1 MSRTVSIDEM
11 DNAIMEELEKYADL
25 AADELKA
32 AVKETAAS
40 VRKDIQAG
48 APVDTGKYKKSWSV
62 KNVREDSESI
72 ELVVHSRNR
81 YQIAHLLEHG
91 HAKRGGGRV
100 AAKPHIASAE
110 QRGNEKLVQTIDK
123 DLFDRYVKHIIV
135 HSRNDIRFE
144 LKCGLTLRERK

>member
-11 DNAIMEELEKYADL
+11 DSAIMEELEKYADL

-40 VRKDIQAG
+40 VRKDIQSG

-110 QRGNEKLVQTIDK
+110 QRGNEKLVQTIEQK
-123 DLFDRYVKHIIV
+123 
-135 HSRNDIRFE
+135 
-144 LKCGLTLRERK
+144 LKGG

>member
-1 MSRTVSIDEM
+1 MNRTVSIDEM
-11 DNAIMEELEKYADL
+11 DDAIMEELEKYADL
-25 AADELKA
+25 ASDDLKA

-48 APVDTGKYKKSWSV
+48 APMDTGKYKKSWSV
-62 KNVREDSESI
+62 KNVHEDSESI
-72 ELVVHSRNR
+72 DLVVHSRNR

-110 QRGNEKLVQTIDK
+110 QRGNEKLVQTIEQK
-123 DLFDRYVKHIIV
+123 
-135 HSRNDIRFE
+135 
-144 LKCGLTLRERK
+144 LRGGS

>member
-1 MSRTVSIDEM
+1 MNRTVSIDEM
-11 DNAIMEELEKYADL
+11 DSAIMDELEKYAEL
-25 AADELKA
+25 ASDDLKA

-62 KNVREDSESI
+62 KNVHEGSESI
-72 ELVVHSRNR
+72 DLVVHSRNR

-100 AAKPHIASAE
+100 AAKPHIAAAE
-110 QRGNEKLVQTIDK
+110 QRGNEKLVTTIEQK
-123 DLFDRYVKHIIV
+123 
-135 HSRNDIRFE
+135 
-144 LKCGLTLRERK
+144 LKGG

>member
-1 MSRTVSIDEM
+1 MSRTVSIAEM

-110 QRGNEKLVQTIDK
+110 QRGNEKLVQTIEQK
-123 DLFDRYVKHIIV
+123 
-135 HSRNDIRFE
+135 
-144 LKCGLTLRERK
+144 LKGG

>member
-11 DNAIMEELEKYADL
+11 DNLIMEELEKYADL

-110 QRGNEKLVQTIDK
+110 QRGNEKLVQTIEQK
-123 DLFDRYVKHIIV
+123 
-135 HSRNDIRFE
+135 
-144 LKCGLTLRERK
+144 LKGG

>member
-11 DNAIMEELEKYADL
+11 DNAIMDELEKYADL

-32 AVKETAAS
+32 AVKEKAAS

-110 QRGNEKLVQTIDK
+110 QRGNEKLVQTIEQK
-123 DLFDRYVKHIIV
+123 
-135 HSRNDIRFE
+135 
-144 LKCGLTLRERK
+144 LKGG

>member
-11 DNAIMEELEKYADL
+11 DNAIMDELEKYADL
-25 AADELKA
+25 ATDELKA

-110 QRGNEKLVQTIDK
+110 QRGNEKLVQTIEQK
-123 DLFDRYVKHIIV
+123 
-135 HSRNDIRFE
+135 
-144 LKCGLTLRERK
+144 LKGG

>member
-1 MSRTVSIDEM
+1 MNRTVSIDEM
-11 DNAIMEELEKYADL
+11 DSAIMDELEKYAEL
-25 AADELKA
+25 ASDDLKA

-62 KNVREDSESI
+62 KNVHEDSESI
-72 ELVVHSRNR
+72 DLVVHSRNR

-100 AAKPHIASAE
+100 AAKPHIAAAE
-110 QRGNEKLVQTIDK
+110 QRGTEKLVTTIEQK
-123 DLFDRYVKHIIV
+123 
-135 HSRNDIRFE
+135 
-144 LKCGLTLRERK
+144 LKGG

>member
-62 KNVREDSESI
+62 KNVHEDSESI
-72 ELVVHSRNR
+72 DLVVHSRNR

-110 QRGNEKLVQTIDK
+110 QRGNEKLVQTIEQK
-123 DLFDRYVKHIIV
+123 
-135 HSRNDIRFE
+135 
-144 LKCGLTLRERK
+144 LKGG

>member
-11 DNAIMEELEKYADL
+11 DNAVMDELEKYADL

-110 QRGNEKLVQTIDK
+110 QRGNEKLVQTIEQK
-123 DLFDRYVKHIIV
+123 
-135 HSRNDIRFE
+135 
-144 LKCGLTLRERK
+144 LKGG

>member
-11 DNAIMEELEKYADL
+11 DNAIMDELEKYADL

-110 QRGNEKLVQTIDK
+110 QRGNEKLMQTIEQK
-123 DLFDRYVKHIIV
+123 
-135 HSRNDIRFE
+135 
-144 LKCGLTLRERK
+144 LKGG

>member
-91 HAKRGGGRV
+91 HAKRRGGRV

-110 QRGNEKLVQTIDK
+110 QRGNEKLVQTIEQK
-123 DLFDRYVKHIIV
+123 
-135 HSRNDIRFE
+135 
-144 LKCGLTLRERK
+144 LKGG

>member
-11 DNAIMEELEKYADL
+11 ENAIMEELEKYADL

-48 APVDTGKYKKSWSV
+48 APVHTGKYKKSWSV

-110 QRGNEKLVQTIDK
+110 QRGNEKLVQTIEQK
-123 DLFDRYVKHIIV
+123 
-135 HSRNDIRFE
+135 
-144 LKCGLTLRERK
+144 LKGG

>member
-91 HAKRGGGRV
+91 HAKR
-100 AAKPHIASAE
+100 
-110 QRGNEKLVQTIDK
+110 
-123 DLFDRYVKHIIV
+123 
-135 HSRNDIRFE
+135 
-144 LKCGLTLRERK
+144 

>member
-40 VRKDIQAG
+40 VRKDIQAS

-110 QRGNEKLVQTIDK
+110 QRGNEKLVQTIEQK
-123 DLFDRYVKHIIV
+123 
-135 HSRNDIRFE
+135 
-144 LKCGLTLRERK
+144 LKGG

>member
-32 AVKETAAS
+32 AVEETAAS

-110 QRGNEKLVQTIDK
+110 QRGNEKLVQTIEQK
-123 DLFDRYVKHIIV
+123 
-135 HSRNDIRFE
+135 
-144 LKCGLTLRERK
+144 LKGG

>member
-62 KNVREDSESI
+62 KNIREDSESI

-110 QRGNEKLVQTIDK
+110 QRGNEKLVQTIEQK
-123 DLFDRYVKHIIV
+123 
-135 HSRNDIRFE
+135 
-144 LKCGLTLRERK
+144 LKGG

>member
-1 MSRTVSIDEM
+1 MNRTVSIDEM
-11 DNAIMEELEKYADL
+11 DSAIMDELEKYAEL
-25 AADELKA
+25 ASDDLKA

-91 HAKRGGGRV
+91 HTKRGGGRV

-110 QRGNEKLVQTIDK
+110 QRGNEKLVQTIEQK
-123 DLFDRYVKHIIV
+123 
-135 HSRNDIRFE
+135 
-144 LKCGLTLRERK
+144 LKGG

>member
-40 VRKDIQAG
+40 VRKDLQAG

-110 QRGNEKLVQTIDK
+110 QRGNEKLVQTIEQK
-123 DLFDRYVKHIIV
+123 
-135 HSRNDIRFE
+135 
-144 LKCGLTLRERK
+144 LKGG

>member
-25 AADELKA
+25 AADELKS

-110 QRGNEKLVQTIDK
+110 QRGNEKLVQTIEQK
-123 DLFDRYVKHIIV
+123 
-135 HSRNDIRFE
+135 
-144 LKCGLTLRERK
+144 LKGG

>member
-1 MSRTVSIDEM
+1 MSSTVSIDEM

-110 QRGNEKLVQTIDK
+110 QRGNEKLVQTIEQK
-123 DLFDRYVKHIIV
+123 
-135 HSRNDIRFE
+135 
-144 LKCGLTLRERK
+144 LKGG

>member
-48 APVDTGKYKKSWSV
+48 APVDTSKYKKSWSV

-91 HAKRGGGRV
+91 HAKRRSV
-100 AAKPHIASAE
+100 LLQSLISPLPSSAE
-110 QRGNEKLVQTIDK
+110 MKAGADHRAET
-123 DLFDRYVKHIIV
+123 
-135 HSRNDIRFE
+135 
-144 LKCGLTLRERK
+144 ERRLI